1 MDGELS
7 AHRSRGDRGVGV
19 VGGIPT
25 LARRNAYI
33 AAVASHH
40 PGSGAFSGFGP
51 AVTDWFVALA
61 SDDSRAFW
69 QATRDVWQRDIRSP
83 LEALLTELA
92 AEAGG
97 RVKLFRPYR
106 DMRYASAGA
115 GPIKPQAG
123 GLVRTAESASSR
135 YVEVSIEGFYAGR
148 GMYRFERDQL
158 ERFRAAALEPRS
170 GERLAAL
177 LARAEADALE
187 IGGDALKTVPR
198 GVARDHPRAALLRR
212 KGLFLG
218 ATLPPG
224 AALETSAPR
233 DHARRVWAAADE
245 VIAWLDAYVGPS
257 ELPRPGRR

>member
-1 MDGELS
+1 
-7 AHRSRGDRGVGV
+7 V
-19 VGGIPT
+19 VGGTPT
-25 LARRNAYI
+25 RARRNAYI
-33 AAVASHH
+33 AAVASRD
-40 PGSGAFSGFGP
+40 PAPDTFTGFGP

-69 QATRDVWQRDIRSP
+69 HATRAVWQRDVRSP
-83 LEALLTELA
+83 LEALLGELA
-92 AEAGG
+92 AEVGG

-106 DMRYASAGA
+106 DMRYASTDA

-123 GLVRTAESASSR
+123 GLVRTAESASAR

-148 GMYRFERDQL
+148 GIYRFERDQL
-158 ERFRAAALEPRS
+158 DRYRASALEPRS
-170 GERLAAL
+170 GERLTKL

-187 IGGDALKTVPR
+187 VGGDALKTVPR

-218 ATLPPG
+218 ATMPPG
-224 AALETSAPR
+224 PALETGAPR
-233 DHARRVWAAADE
+233 DHARRVWAEADE
-245 VIAWLDAYVGPS
+245 VIAWLDAHVGPS